1 MLKYICF
8 CIFLLIFV
16 PLVPAQKVGKDSTK
30 TKTPKPKRENFE
42 KLRVN
47 PDKAYRLKRAYEF
60 YEAKDYLKAQYL
72 MEDLI
77 PQYRGTPEAEK
88 IFFKYADTYYNLGDF
103 SLAQYYFKQFHSTF
117 PNSAFAEQAL
127 YLSAEASYQLSP
139 SFRLTQEDTEKAI
152 EGFQLFVNSYPASD
166 KVQKC
171 NEKIDKLRKKG
182 EIKEIENAKGYLQRR
197 QYQGAIHTLQ
207 NILIS
212 YPDID
217 DVENVRFMLL
227 KAMFKFAE
235 KSIEDKQPDRF
246 RDAFAQYDIFK
257 RKYPS
262 SKFLP
267 EADKMKLKAER
278 FFAKN
283 NLKR

>member
-1 MLKYICF
+1 MFKYIGVW
-8 CIFLLIFV
+8 IFLLSFA
-16 PLVPAQKVGKDSTK
+16 PFMAAQKANKDSSETK
-30 TKTPKPKRENFE
+30 PSRPKRENFE

-47 PDKAYRLKRAYEF
+47 PDKKYRLKRAYEF

-77 PQYRGTPEAEK
+77 PQYRGTPEAEQ
-88 IFFKYADTYYNLGDF
+88 IFFKFANTYYSLGDY

-117 PNSAFAEQAL
+117 PNSTFSEQAL

-152 EGFQLFVNSYPASD
+152 EGFQLFVNSYPNSE
-166 KVQKC
+166 KVAKC

-182 EIKEIENAKGYLQRR
+182 EIKEIEAAKGYLQRR

-217 DVENVRFMLL
+217 DVEYVRFMLV
-227 KAMFKFAE
+227 KAMFKYAE
-235 KSIEDKQPDRF
+235 KSIEDKQPDRY
-246 RDAFAQYDIFK
+246 RDALQQYDIFK
-257 RKYPS
+257 RKYPNC
-262 SKFLP
+262 KFLP
-267 EADKMKLKAER
+267 EADRMKLKAEKY
-278 FFAKN
+278 FVQNK
-283 NLKR
+283 LKR

>member
-8 CIFLLIFV
+8 CIFMLSFV
-16 PLVPAQKVGKDSTK
+16 PFSTAQKVNKDSTK
-30 TKTPKPKRENFE
+30 TPTAKPKRENFE
-42 KLRVN
+42 KLRIN

-88 IFFKYADTYYNLGDF
+88 IFFKYAYTYYQLGDF

-117 PNSAFAEQAL
+117 PNSASAEEAL
-127 YLSAEASYQLSP
+127 YVSAEASYQLSP

-152 EGFQLFVNSYPASD
+152 EGFQMFVNSYPNSD
-166 KVQKC
+166 KVQNC

-182 EIKEIENAKGYLQRR
+182 EIKEIESAKGYLQRR

-207 NILIS
+207 NILIN

-217 DVENVRFMLL
+217 DVENVRFMLV

-235 KSIEDKQPDRF
+235 KSIEDRQPDRY
-246 RDAFAQYDIFK
+246 RDALSQYDIFK
-257 RKYPS
+257 RKYPQ
-262 SKFLP
+262 SKFLL
-267 EADKMKLKAER
+267 EADKMKQKAEK
-278 FFAKN
+278 FFVKN